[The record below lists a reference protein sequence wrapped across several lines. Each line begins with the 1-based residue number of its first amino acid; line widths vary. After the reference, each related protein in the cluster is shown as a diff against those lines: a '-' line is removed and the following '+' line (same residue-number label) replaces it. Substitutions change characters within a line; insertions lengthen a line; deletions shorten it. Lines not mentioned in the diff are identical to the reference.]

1 MLETFFKRGA
11 STYLASQQGKFK
23 DMRGAMEGVF
33 GWLEIELKD
42 WVDGVLQRDPM
53 FVFTFSS
60 LLSNPRLTFDALS
73 RPRQVVGILAVLNR
87 FIEQGERQHNE
98 FIARVLQKQYQRSL
112 STLERSCVS
121 FLLIFSTSCRGI

>member
-1 MLETFFKRGA
+1 MMLETFFKRGA

-60 LLSNPRLTFDALS
+60 LLSDPCLTFDTLT
-73 RPRQVVGILAVLNR
+73 RFRQVVGILAVLNR

-121 FLLIFSTSCRGI
+121 FLSGLLDIL